1 MAEKMNQ
8 KFTTRPPIV
17 VILGHI
23 DHGKTTLLDQIRKSH
38 VAERETGGITQHV
51 GAYEVEFKGKKITFI
66 DTPGH
71 EAFSAMRAR
80 GAKVADIAIL
90 VVAADDGVQTQ
101 TKEAIS
107 YIKKAQIPLIVAIN
121 KIDKP
126 TANPERVKRELSEE
140 NVLVESLGGKIPAV
154 EVSAKTGKRIEDL
167 LELILL
173 VAEME
178 NLQADISKSGQ
189 GVVIESYLDNQRGP
203 TATLLLRDGILKLGD
218 IVATASTF
226 GKIKILENFQGK
238 PIKEAFPSM
247 PVVCLGFEKVP
258 QVGERFEVF
267 SEIEKAKEYL
277 EKMKS
282 EKKSREEMFIAEP
295 GKRILNLII
304 KTDVLGSIEAIEEV
318 LKTLPQDKVAL
329 RILKAEAGSIN
340 ESDIKLAK
348 TAKAKI
354 LGFRVKTDP
363 IAQRLA
369 EREKIKIGTFEV
381 IYDLAQTVREWM
393 QKILAP
399 EIVRTDL
406 GKLKTLVVFWS
417 EKNRQ
422 IVGGKVLEGE
432 IKKNGTLIEVFREDE
447 KIGEGRLINLQ
458 INKRDVERVTKGQ
471 ECGILY
477 EGNVKIQEGD
487 ILVFFTKERK
497 KLQL

>member
-1 MAEKMNQ
+1 
-8 KFTTRPPIV
+8 
-17 VILGHI
+17 
-23 DHGKTTLLDQIRKSH
+23 
-38 VAERETGGITQHV
+38 
-51 GAYEVEFKGKKITFI
+51 
-66 DTPGH
+66 
-71 EAFSAMRAR
+71 
-80 GAKVADIAIL
+80 
-90 VVAADDGVQTQ
+90 
-101 TKEAIS
+101 
-107 YIKKAQIPLIVAIN
+107 
-121 KIDKP
+121 
-126 TANPERVKRELSEE
+126 
-140 NVLVESLGGKIPAV
+140 
-154 EVSAKTGKRIEDL
+154 
-167 LELILL
+167 
-173 VAEME
+173 
-178 NLQADISKSGQ
+178 
-189 GVVIESYLDNQRGP
+189 
-203 TATLLLRDGILKLGD
+203 
-218 IVATASTF
+218 
-226 GKIKILENFQGK
+226 
-238 PIKEAFPSM
+238 
-247 PVVCLGFEKVP
+247 
-258 QVGERFEVF
+258 
-267 SEIEKAKEYL
+267 
-277 EKMKS
+277 MKS